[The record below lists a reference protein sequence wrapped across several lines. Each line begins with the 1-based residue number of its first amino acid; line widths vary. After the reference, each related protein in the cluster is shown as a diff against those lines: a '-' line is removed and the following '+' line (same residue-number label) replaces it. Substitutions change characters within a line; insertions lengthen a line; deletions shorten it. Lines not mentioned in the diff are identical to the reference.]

1 MVSQIENRRRVVGD
15 WDFLQLAPA
24 TPTQKPTRS
33 HGLSF
38 DGEATVPVRSGKMT
52 ADLSRL
58 VCKEEKRKTTPIVD
72 GVAVKGSESE
82 SQKLLSG
89 AAVVGQDNAADPP
102 LASSG
107 QQCETDHLGAKPATA
122 GTAGM
127 QGGLEDTFF
136 DRVDSA
142 DTIDNQD
149 ADSDID
155 GIQVAMRRTDQEW
168 LRTKIT
174 TDPNNA
180 RQHGARRWLKRDA
193 IRLGKTIGVLRR
205 DAAGRQGVLIVV
217 AFNGPNLMLE
227 RVTWSQVDVQAGCL
241 KQFVTLLCDR
251 NAVRAM

>member
-1 MVSQIENRRRVVGD
+1 MGFHSTER
-15 WDFLQLAPA
+15 LQYP
-24 TPTQKPTRS
+24 S
-33 HGLSF
+33 GLH
-38 DGEATVPVRSGKMT
+38 
-52 ADLSRL
+52 SRL
-58 VCKEEKRKTTPIVD
+58 GLRRPSSEEKRKTTPIVD

-155 GIQVAMRRTDQEW
+155 GIQVAMRRTGLIRSGINFRRKGCALW
-168 LRTKIT
+168 VTKPI
-174 TDPNNA
+174 
-180 RQHGARRWLKRDA
+180 K
-193 IRLGKTIGVLRR
+193 
-205 DAAGRQGVLIVV
+205 AGSSSC
-217 AFNGPNLMLE
+217 PK
-227 RVTWSQVDVQAGCL
+227 W
-241 KQFVTLLCDR
+241 
-251 NAVRAM
+251 